1 MFATSN
7 VEHLNASNAAMHAV
21 AAHGYTGPE
30 RRTTPRRDWLA
41 AVLDELDYGL
51 LLVTEAGHVTQANH
65 VAQGDLDSDHP
76 LQLLGRELRAR
87 HAHDVLPLHTA
98 LQNAAHRG
106 MRKLLTLGDNT
117 QRVSVSIVPLGIDHS
132 RSEASTL
139 LILGKRQMCESLS
152 VQGYARS
159 HSLTPAETRV
169 LTALCQGVPPAE
181 VATQLGVGIATVRS
195 QIGSIRQKTG
205 ADSIRS
211 LVRQVAVLPPLM
223 GVLRHAM
230 AA

>member
-21 AAHGYTGPE
+21 AAHGYAGPE

-65 VAQGDLDSDHP
+65 VAQGDLDSEHP

-106 MRKLLTLGDNT
+106 LRKLLTLGDNT

-181 VATQLGVGIATVRS
+181 VAAQLGVGIATVRS

>member
-7 VEHLNASNAAMHAV
+7 VERLNASNAAMHAV

-65 VAQGDLDSDHP
+65 VAQGDLDSEHP

-106 MRKLLTLGDNT
+106 LRKLLTLGDNT

-159 HSLTPAETRV
+159 HSLTPAE
-169 LTALCQGVPPAE
+169 
-181 VATQLGVGIATVRS
+181 VAAQLGVGIATVRS